1 MLKIFKFAANNVTA
15 NKKRT
20 MITLAVIIIGLC
32 SINIG
37 KGLMDGLQKESEL
50 GVTQGRTGEIQIHKQ
65 GYFDASEF
73 SMLNY
78 SIDNASRLQDEL
90 KRIEGVED
98 VAGRIQFGGLLAK
111 GDETAV
117 VVFCRAA
124 DIVNEVKVCPRIKEN
139 IIEGRFLTKDDAN
152 GAVVASGLKKG
163 IGANVG
169 DLIIVVANTK
179 DGFQNAVELEVVGII
194 EEKAAQANARLVYLP
209 IGKAQELLYMDNEV
223 TEIVIKASENSKLDA
238 LSERLNQLIQSKG
251 LQSDTWK
258 DVATFFVDIMKKQNV
273 VVFVLCL
280 IFYIIV
286 IASITNTM
294 MLTLF
299 ERKKEIGTLMAIGI
313 KAKDV
318 TLLIVMESTI
328 IGVIGSLLG
337 VLLSAIIILILSKVG
352 WTRSLPQTN
361 TLVTIYPFINA
372 PFMLLSLVLGV
383 LSSIVA
389 SIYPARKV
397 LQVNPI
403 DALRTV

>member
-1 MLKIFKFAANNVTA
+1 MLKILKFAANNVAA

-20 MITLAVIIIGLC
+20 MITLSVIIIGLC

-37 KGLMDGLQKESEL
+37 KGLMAGLQKESEL
-50 GVTQGRTGEIQIHKQ
+50 GVTEGRTGEIQIHKQ

-73 SMLNY
+73 TMLNY
-78 SIDNASRLQDEL
+78 SIDNFSQLQNEL
-90 KRIEGVED
+90 KRIEGIEYL
-98 VAGRIQFGGLLAK
+98 AGRIQFGGLLAK

-124 DIVNEVKVCPRIKEN
+124 DIVNEVKVCTRIKES

-169 DLIIVVANTK
+169 DQIIIVANTK
-179 DGFQNAVELEVVGII
+179 DGFQNAVELEIVGII
-194 EEKAAQANARLVYLP
+194 EEKAALANTRLVYLP

-223 TEIVIKASENSKLDA
+223 TEIVINTSENSNLDA
-238 LSERLNQLIQSKG
+238 LSDSLNQLIQSRG
-251 LQSDTWK
+251 LQSNTWK
-258 DVATFFVDIMKKQNV
+258 DVATFFVDIMKKQNAV
-273 VVFVLCL
+273 VLILCL
-280 IFYIIV
+280 IFYLIV

-294 MLTLF
+294 VLTLF

-318 TLLIVMESTI
+318 ILLIVMESTI

-337 VLLSAIIILILSKVG
+337 VLLSAIVIIILSNVG

-361 TLVTIYPFINA
+361 TFVTIYPLINV
-372 PFMLLSLVLGV
+372 PFMFLSLALGV

-397 LQVNPI
+397 LKVNPV